1 MQVSGF
7 LMQVSALTLQESGIG
22 SCKST
27 SGLVEKVRRC
37 IAIYYQFEMRG
48 EEEDY
53 YEELKSG
60 AVLAESHK
68 IRRVHGLL
76 TCKVKV

>member
-1 MQVSGF
+1 MQVGGF

-37 IAIYYQFEMRG
+37 IAICYQFEMRG

-53 YEELKSG
+53 YEVEIRGGSG
-60 AVLAESHK
+60 
-68 IRRVHGLL
+68 
-76 TCKVKV
+76 